1 MRSGGF
7 SVADLDIGGGFGLG
21 GDGAGNFAAAMLF
34 IQAST
39 NTLDVAS
46 ALNSSPWTAQSFG
59 SDPEKAKACM
69 HYVYQSMGLSA
80 FYCFSAAFIARSW
93 WPIFGYSIA
102 AGYMFYL
109 YTDALN
115 KAQKTGSTSWD
126 SKSSA
131 GSAAAPT
138 TRGYPRGVDYNRIVG

>member
-1 MRSGGF
+1 M
-7 SVADLDIGGGFGLG
+7 ADLDIGGGFGIG
-21 GDGAGNFAAAMLF
+21 GAGNFAGAMLF

-59 SDPEKAKACM
+59 GDPEKRKACM

-80 FYCFSAAFIARSW
+80 FYCLSAAVIAKSW
-93 WPIFGYSIA
+93 WPILGYVIA

-109 YTDALN
+109 YTDALS
-115 KAQKTGSTSWD
+115 KAQKTGSTSWSD
-126 SKSSA
+126 SGTPASGQQNGFSS
-131 GSAAAPT
+131 
-138 TRGYPRGVDYNRIVG
+138 PRIIG